1 MIRLCIIFISM
12 LPLIFHCQCFNKV
25 ILSLNKYY
33 DHHSWFTFPC
43 SKLICK
49 SSLAALSNTTIKAPS
64 RCAEAD
70 NRAHSVLQSP
80 AAPAGDS
87 ALVQFMMNRSS
98 SGRLT
103 LCSLQMGIIWTKSGK
118 IFYDSKFIISAA
130 AAWARETQWCH
141 SWEDERRQQNTAV
154 NGDPRRAH
162 SARRRTL
169 LGPSPCCKWLLV
181 LAKIPKAKRWL
192 SIF

>member
-1 MIRLCIIFISM
+1 MF
-12 LPLIFHCQCFNKV
+12 PLIFHCQCFNKL

-33 DHHSWFTFPC
+33 DHHSWFT
-43 SKLICK
+43 
-49 SSLAALSNTTIKAPS
+49 ALSNTSIKAPS

-130 AAWARETQWCH
+130 AASAREIQWCH
-141 SWEDERRQQNTAV
+141 SWEDERRHQNTAV
-154 NGDPRRAH
+154 NGDPRIVH
-162 SARRRTL
+162 STQTRQSAVSLCWKHL
-169 LGPSPCCKWLLV
+169 LALC
-181 LAKIPKAKRWL
+181 
-192 SIF
+192 FHY